1 MLNDVKQI
9 DQTLDKRELW
19 EQILNVIHSF
29 IDRGHLLTIFVN
41 SAILSYENGVL
52 TIGFSSIIG
61 PEYVKEKYHG
71 KIFKAVQEKFPELK
85 EINYEM
91 KTSISN
97 ADFAD
102 KLPLESFM
110 SIIGGERKLRKV
122 PNKQEILMEG
132 GMRSKIL
139 NKRYTLQNFIPGSEN
154 RLVHAACMAVGAKPA
169 GIYNPLYIYGNV
181 GLGKTHLLQATGH
194 EILKHYPNKRV
205 VYMTAEHFINKIVEA
220 IGKRHT
226 KPFKDEY
233 RNLDCLIVDDIQF
246 FANKA
251 TSEQEFFHTFND
263 LYDNGKQIIL
273 SADRPP
279 RELQGFDDR
288 LKSRF
293 GMGMLI
299 EINLPSF
306 ETRLAILKAKCQ
318 EYQSIIDPEV
328 LEFIAYNVTASVR
341 EMIGVLITA
350 IAEAQLEQST
360 PTIRTVAQVIR
371 KLSRDQ
377 DGSAVDLSNQKKT
390 VARTLEDVIDIVS
403 TYFRLTKSDLIGEER
418 RKEIMNARQVCMFLI
433 REILDQSYESI
444 GENFGGRNHTTVMHA
459 CNKISNQMKVD
470 EKLTRDINALKKE
483 LGF

>member
-1 MLNDVKQI
+1 MANELIQI
-9 DQTLDKRELW
+9 DKKAIW
-19 EQILNVIHSF
+19 EQILSKAHPL

-41 SAILSYENGVL
+41 SAILSYQEGVL
-52 TIGFSSIIG
+52 VIGFASIIG
-61 PEYVKEKYHG
+61 PDYVKEKYHH
-71 KIFKAVQEKFPELK
+71 KIFPIIK
-85 EINYEM
+85 EILLDLNEIQYEM
-91 KTSISN
+91 KSSLVD
-97 ADFAD
+97 AEYPD
-102 KLPLESFM
+102 KLSIDVFM
-110 SIIGGERKLRKV
+110 NVIGTQRKQRKV
-122 PNKQEILMEG
+122 PNKQEVVLEG

-169 GIYNPLYIYGNV
+169 GIYNPLYVYGGV

-194 EILKHYPNKRV
+194 EILKNFPEKRV

-220 IGKRHT
+220 IGKKHT

-279 RELQGFDDR
+279 RELEGFDDR

-299 EINLPSF
+299 EVSKPSF
-306 ETRLAILKAKCQ
+306 ETRLAILKAKCA
-318 EYQSIIDPEV
+318 EYQVMIDPEV
-328 LEFIAYNVTASVR
+328 VEFIAFNVTHSVR
-341 EMIGVLITA
+341 EMIGVLVTA
-350 IAEAQLEQST
+350 IGEAQLENAT

-371 KLSRDQ
+371 KLCRDQ
-377 DGSAVDLSNQKKT
+377 EVGSIDFKEEQKR
-390 VARTLEDVIDIVS
+390 VARSLDDVIDIVAR
-403 TYFRLTKSDLIGEER
+403 YFGLTKSELIGADR
-418 RKEIMNARQVCMFLI
+418 KKEIMMPRQISMYLI
-433 REILDQSYESI
+433 REILNQSYEAI
-444 GENFGGRNHTTVMHA
+444 GETFGGRNHTTVMHA
-459 CNKISNQMKVD
+459 CNKVISQIKDDQN
-470 EKLTRDINALKKE
+470 LSRDINALKKE